1 MAISLK
7 IKGNKRTNEGIGID
21 LVSIGDGRFPVIDDA
36 YSGAH
41 ATDFIVVRHLHDKS
55 IYTIVCKNVIP
66 CDSNREGALYIS
78 VSIPA
83 KEHVVGLFN
92 MLIELQN
99 AYKGTCMTYNGVK
112 YQFMAQNEN
121 AQIFADIISRYKV
134 KKYPYR
140 RLVTTDNVGDMAYL
154 YLTTEQISDLLDD
167 PMRSEFTRFGQVVLV
182 PVATPGQYPSTVNV
196 PTRIN
201 RVYKI
206 YVNGHP
212 TSQTLDD
219 PNKTVTITL
228 PETKTLMSASTTLSI
243 AKARETRLPGVAVD
257 DEAQI
262 IYINLHQKE
271 KPVEMHPVSQK
282 EGAQRRNK
290 SNLMIIILTVCVVLL
305 LGVVAYLLFFSKG
318 EEKPQAGTTNTES
331 VKDVPET
338 EDTGITDQ
346 EQTPEGEGTEGENPD
361 GRSESDLTDDEG
373 VESPG
378 NNPDNTTGTK
388 DVNASDKKSDK
399 ASDKKSDKS
408 SDKKSDKEA
417 EQAKAQQTKA
427 LYKKNSALVNNPEAY
442 SFAEL
447 QKVFNDKTDFSKQPG
462 YGDYKKKLDLEKE
475 IVSYLQSEKQSDEAT
490 VNQYKDKLKNFA
502 ARAKTLGLNKLAQKL
517 EDRVKNPST
526 IKSSIG
532 NTKNF

>member
-134 KKYPYR
+134 KKYPFR

-167 PMRSEFTRFGQVVLV
+167 PMRSEFSRFGQVVLV

-243 AKARETRLPGVAVD
+243 AKARETRLQGVAVD

-271 KPVEMHPVSQK
+271 KPVEKPPVSQK
-282 EGAQRRNK
+282 EVAQRRNK
-290 SNLMIIILTVCVVLL
+290 SNLMIIILMVCVVLL
-305 LGVVAYLLFFSKG
+305 LGVVAYLLFFNKG
-318 EEKPQAGTTNTES
+318 EAKPQEGTTNTES

-346 EQTPEGEGTEGENPD
+346 EQTPEGEGAEGENPD
-361 GRSESDLTDDEG
+361 SQSESDLTDDEG
-373 VESPG
+373 VASPE
-378 NNPDNTTGTK
+378 NNPDNTAGTK
-388 DVNASDKKSDK
+388 DVNASDNKADK
-399 ASDKKSDKS
+399 AK
-408 SDKKSDKEA
+408 DKKSDKEA
-417 EQAKAQQTKA
+417 EQAKAQQTKT

-447 QKVFNDKTDFSKQPG
+447 QKVFNDQTDFSKQPG

-475 IVSYLQSEKQSDEAT
+475 IVSYLQSEKKEDEST
-490 VNQYKDKLKNFA
+490 QYRDKLKNFA
-502 ARAKTLGLNKLAQKL
+502 TRAKGLGLDKLAQKL
-517 EDRVKNPST
+517 EDRVKNPSA

-532 NTKNF
+532 NNKNF